1 MRKSLTSRFK
11 SNQNANVFEITFH
24 RLELYY
30 YDLATNSKS
39 FIELNYHKM
48 NFSRGFVNE
57 CIFLFVFSRLKIRLS
72 REKELKAIT
81 EFCVRC
87 GRSHSRSR
95 VAYRFS
101 DKVTSKPVSALSRPD
116 NWSATMDL
124 TSTAGG
130 SGSLPI
136 PDLSPASVWVVPPPR
151 EIWYFQLNSPPGQ
164 TWVPLS
170 FVPLIVQHLVNL
182 HNLSW
187 DHVGGCQ
194 ITWRW
199 GGRECHSAGDCTADW
214 QLRMQCCDIIIVSW
228 SKLYWSI
235 RRIMQN

>member
-1 MRKSLTSRFK
+1 MYLSLRVLTSQE
-11 SNQNANVFEITFH
+11 STP
-24 RLELYY
+24 
-30 YDLATNSKS
+30 
-39 FIELNYHKM
+39 
-48 NFSRGFVNE
+48 
-57 CIFLFVFSRLKIRLS
+57 
-72 REKELKAIT
+72 REKELRAIT

-187 DHVGGCQ
+187 DHLGGVGLLDGEEVVSVTPPEIALQ
-194 ITWRW
+194 IGNYECSVATSSLSAEANSIGTI
-199 GGRECHSAGDCTADW
+199 GGLCKTNW
-214 QLRMQCCDIIIVSW
+214 FLMVNVSI
-228 SKLYWSI
+228 LC
-235 RRIMQN
+235 